1 MQPADDGI
9 LQGITGE
16 KEERKVKCK
25 IIYQLYCPWC
35 GCETLEFIDERAFRQ
50 KLECKS
56 FQRKCKLDLI
66 RPATVAL
73 ALICVASVLYCWFWG
88 KAGELRHYYFVGVL
102 PLVFYMVINASHYPM
117 RRIQTR
123 PRQKERSI
131 GRANIR
137 WYSVKEGGVGLAK
150 LRIID
155 NMIFPV
161 CFLDATGKPV
171 SQTVCVR
178 LHKRGSLFWRKAK
191 VKIISEDLWKADSEG
206 KTPWEKAEKF
216 VIFNNKEIVGEGRI

>member
-1 MQPADDGI
+1 M
-9 LQGITGE
+9 
-16 KEERKVKCK
+16 KCK

-35 GCETLEFIDERAFRQ
+35 GCETLEFVDERTYRWKKQ
-50 KLECKS
+50 CK
-56 FQRKCKLDLI
+56 KCKKKSKFDLV
-66 RPATVAL
+66 RPATVIL
-73 ALICVASVLYCWFWG
+73 ALVGLISVLYCWFWG
-88 KAGELRHYYFVGVL
+88 NPGELRHYYFFGVL
-102 PLVFYMVINASHYPM
+102 PLVLYVSCNASHYPM

-137 WYSVKEGGVGLAK
+137 WYSAKEGGVGLAK

-161 CFLDATGKPV
+161 CFLDETGKPV

-216 VIFNNKEIVGEGRI
+216 VIFNDKEIVGEGRILR

>member
-1 MQPADDGI
+1 MNLKPID
-9 LQGITGE
+9 
-16 KEERKVKCK
+16 RRR
-25 IIYQLYCPWC
+25 CPWC
-35 GCETLEFIDERAFRQ
+35 GNIYYESDETCADREMQLCESCGRKVRSQFNFKNNEYTLIILSCFVIDIVLSIVQIVLETLFPVTEMFHIRAIR
-50 KLECKS
+50 
-56 FQRKCKLDLI
+56 RLI
-66 RPATVAL
+66 SLSPL
-73 ALICVASVLYCWFWG
+73 LYFWTNREQFPVWR
-88 KAGELRHYYFVGVL
+88 AHEVWEE
-102 PLVFYMVINASHYPM
+102 
-117 RRIQTR
+117 
-123 PRQKERSI
+123 KEI

-216 VIFNNKEIVGEGRI
+216 VIFNNKEIVGEGRILR